1 MISVKKPAL
10 LSRITS
16 WWLRLHLVDRLLLI
30 FMVILLAQSARS
42 LFFYECVSQ
51 NSDALHTA
59 IRTTAASIFGY
70 FISAGFR
77 GANQD
82 GTSMQTES
90 DSPAGQN
97 KSRKPT
103 AQTSPS
109 ETEGSIIEARSKTMV
124 DQSDESTEQR
134 LRQQMLIV
142 GMIGI
147 SSLLMLVIACDSTQ
161 DTTNASAA
169 LSQLRDFVSGSVGFL
184 IGHAGAVRSRAK

>member
-1 MISVKKPAL
+1 MKKPAL
-10 LSRITS
+10 LSRMTS
-16 WWLRLHLVDRLLLI
+16 WWHRLHLVDRLLLI

-42 LFFYECVSQ
+42 LFSYECASQ

-82 GTSMQTES
+82 GTSIQAES
-90 DSPAGQN
+90 DSAAGQN
-97 KSRKPT
+97 KAKKLT
-103 AQTSPS
+103 TQTSLS
-109 ETEGSIIEARSKTMV
+109 EHEGTSIEARSKTIV
-124 DQSDESTEQR
+124 DQPGESTDQR

-161 DTTNASAA
+161 DTTNAAAA

-184 IGHAGAVRSRAK
+184 IGHAGAVRSGAK

>member
-1 MISVKKPAL
+1 MKKPAL
-10 LSRITS
+10 LSRMTS
-16 WWLRLHLVDRLLLI
+16 WWHRLHLVDRLLLI

-42 LFFYECVSQ
+42 LFSYECASQ
-51 NSDALHTA
+51 NSDAMDTA

-82 GTSMQTES
+82 GASMQAGS
-90 DSPAGQN
+90 DLAAGQN
-97 KSRKPT
+97 KT
-103 AQTSPS
+103 TNLNTQTSLS
-109 ETEGSIIEARSKTMV
+109 ENEGMSSEARSKTIV
-124 DQSDESTEQR
+124 DQSGESTNQR

-147 SSLLMLVIACDSTQ
+147 SSLLILVIACDSTK
-161 DTTNASAA
+161 DTTSAAAA

-184 IGHAGAVRSRAK
+184 IGHAGAVRSGAK